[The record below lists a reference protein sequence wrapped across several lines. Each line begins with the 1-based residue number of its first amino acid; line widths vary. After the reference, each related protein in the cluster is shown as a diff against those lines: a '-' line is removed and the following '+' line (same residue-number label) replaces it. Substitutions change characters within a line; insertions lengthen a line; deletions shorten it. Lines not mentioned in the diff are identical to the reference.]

1 MSESVKILR
10 EIAKSY
16 VEILR
21 EDFMRDGRK
30 SFDKN
35 LRARKY
41 NMFYFDDK
49 KIPLRIKPKGT
60 KKLNLAFPVEL
71 NRREHNKKSKKSCAC
86 VASAAASA
94 ASGNSIAACAWM
106 ICD

>member
-1 MSESVKILR
+1 MLKFYGRLAKKFEKI
-10 EIAKSY
+10 S
-16 VEILR
+16 R